1 MNFRNAIFSVAITL
15 SGLLFISC
23 LIHTAYNELEDSSS
37 FTDIIQPADLQSD
50 FLLLR
55 DALDKY
61 HPDLHLYTSKTVMD
75 SLAIDIQ
82 KDLDEEMTSIEFF
95 RKLRLLV
102 SKIKNGHTSIKV
114 QGSFMDWFNNEAL
127 ILPFAM
133 YPRHDSMFVLVD
145 ASNEYTIQEGATIIR
160 INDRSVDDLYE
171 DGRRFF
177 PSDGYNLTGPDWNT
191 ARNISL
197 FYSLAYGNPDI
208 YDINYID
215 LDGVQRNAKI
225 KAIAKTK
232 SFENLKDGRPYYK
245 SERGDLNLNIEEDIA
260 ILTIPSF
267 FPDSERRFANQLKKM
282 FAKIRNLNIDQL
294 IIDVRGNGGG
304 YFESAE
310 EVLKYLITEEVQPYK
325 YEYALV
331 DNIKEPHHF
340 VKGDLKHF
348 HRQRLVESNSKFY
361 SRADRMVIRP
371 YRNGYQGKIVIL
383 LDQLSA
389 SATADFLGMTKSYTD
404 AVHIGVESSG
414 NPVAQVAVE
423 LPTLVLPNTGIRVQL
438 PLFRSELNTTFPNM
452 GRGLIPDVI
461 VEPSVHSILIGEDV
475 QLDKAKAHLIN
486 VL

>member
-171 DGRRFF
+171 DGRMFF

-197 FYSLAYGNPDI
+197 FYSLAYGLSLIHISEP
-208 YDINYID
+208 
-215 LDGVQRNAKI
+215 
-225 KAIAKTK
+225 T
-232 SFENLKDGRPYYK
+232 RPY
-245 SERGDLNLNIEEDIA
+245 
-260 ILTIPSF
+260 
-267 FPDSERRFANQLKKM
+267 
-282 FAKIRNLNIDQL
+282 
-294 IIDVRGNGGG
+294 
-304 YFESAE
+304 
-310 EVLKYLITEEVQPYK
+310 
-325 YEYALV
+325 
-331 DNIKEPHHF
+331 
-340 VKGDLKHF
+340 
-348 HRQRLVESNSKFY
+348 
-361 SRADRMVIRP
+361 
-371 YRNGYQGKIVIL
+371 
-383 LDQLSA
+383 
-389 SATADFLGMTKSYTD
+389 
-404 AVHIGVESSG
+404 
-414 NPVAQVAVE
+414 
-423 LPTLVLPNTGIRVQL
+423 
-438 PLFRSELNTTFPNM
+438 
-452 GRGLIPDVI
+452 
-461 VEPSVHSILIGEDV
+461 
-475 QLDKAKAHLIN
+475 
-486 VL
+486 